1 MREEKLKREME
12 EGGRKRG
19 GGGRRVFYWLSL
31 SCNTISNRGRLVGP
45 ELGMKG
51 PGEEQEPTVA
61 TQP

>member
-1 MREEKLKREME
+1 MEVREGKEGNGRGREEK
-12 EGGRKRG
+12 
-19 GGGRRVFYWLSL
+19 GRRVFYWLSL

-45 ELGMKG
+45 EPGMKG